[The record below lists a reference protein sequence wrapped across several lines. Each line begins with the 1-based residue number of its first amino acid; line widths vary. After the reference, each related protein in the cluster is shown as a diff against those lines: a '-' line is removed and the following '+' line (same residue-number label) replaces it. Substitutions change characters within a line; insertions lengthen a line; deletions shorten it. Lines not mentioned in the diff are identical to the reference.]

1 MRIQL
6 LPKILFAVCAFFLS
20 ANTLQAQTTET
31 EPNNNPAQANKLPL
45 NGNGSG
51 AINPAGDLDWWKVTT
66 NGDGNLFIT
75 LNNSGNQDAKIISL
89 YDTAG
94 IILLKQVAVGNGIG
108 GLNMDGLAAGTFFI
122 KISGSN
128 GTETGAYILSDSLAK
143 PAKANDKEPNN
154 NIMQADILNLNDST
168 QGHVG
173 YYYNNQRDTTDW
185 YKVTT
190 NEDGLLRIT
199 FDNSGNVDA
208 KTVLLYDTLGNP
220 LLNGV
225 NVGNGIG
232 EMNTDGLAAGTYYIQ
247 IKGTSGL
254 STEFGPYTLSDTLL
268 LPGKANDKEPNNII
282 TQAIRLKL
290 NDSTQGHIGYYY
302 NNQRDTTDWYKVTTN
317 SDGLLRITFDN
328 TSHFDTKTV
337 VLYDTTGNPLLNSLN
352 VGNGI
357 GAMNTDGLAAGT
369 YYIQIK
375 GASGLGNEF
384 GPYSLSDTLIIPGK
398 TNDKEPNNYFT
409 EATIF
414 GINDS
419 TTGHI
424 GYYYNHQKDTADW
437 YQLNITNKGKLTLT
451 LDNSGNANTL
461 SLSLYDASGTNLVK
475 GVNVGNGQGGLETDT
490 LATGIY
496 YVQIK
501 GASGTNLEFGPYS
514 LKNSLSGALPVT
526 FINFDGVLQNGKALL
541 SWSTANEI
549 NNKGFEVQKSM
560 DGQTFTYIAFVD
572 GQGNSSTVNNYNYT
586 DAKILSGSNYYR
598 LKQIDNDGQ
607 YTYSSVI
614 KLDYSKF
621 DWAILGN
628 PSNNIW
634 VQVQLDK
641 SANVTMQVVSMNG
654 NIIQTINKGNLSAGT
669 YSIPINL
676 SGKSAGMYIVRLMV
690 DGQFYSKKIIK

>member
-1 MRIQL
+1 MRIQS
-6 LPKILFAVCAFFLS
+6 LPKIFFAVCAFFLS

-232 EMNTDGLAAGTYYIQ
+232 
-247 IKGTSGL
+247 
-254 STEFGPYTLSDTLL
+254 
-268 LPGKANDKEPNNII
+268 
-282 TQAIRLKL
+282 
-290 NDSTQGHIGYYY
+290 
-302 NNQRDTTDWYKVTTN
+302 
-317 SDGLLRITFDN
+317 
-328 TSHFDTKTV
+328 
-337 VLYDTTGNPLLNSLN
+337 
-352 VGNGI
+352 
-357 GAMNTDGLAAGT
+357 AMNTDGLAAGT

-437 YQLNITNKGKLTLT
+437 FQLNITNKGKLTLT

-690 DGQFYSKKIIK
+690 DGLFIVKKLSNNFEGVKSEKSW